1 MRPSTI
7 PFAIRALMSAIGL
20 MICSVAWPG
29 VAVHESPSTQGP
41 TNTISEDNSATPGDS
56 VSPEKTPQPT
66 NTISEGNFGSGKIG
80 GLPPKPWLCSKN
92 TETVHV
98 TVETPAGR
106 PEAER
111 WVRVVDNSDKENAN
125 LRQNVRPVA
134 NGRFQARLISNKDGG
149 RLYFNLGTGAAS
161 KPEERAMQLSID
173 ADGSLVVRGDQK
185 AKATMRIK
193 AGEVYLVR
201 CDFEPIRDG
210 SALRVLVELIEE
222 KTQRQ
227 GRLETEVMTQIV
239 ITAVRVTSTKT
250 ETGVD
255 FFVTDL
261 GLTGR

>member
-1 MRPSTI
+1 
-7 PFAIRALMSAIGL
+7 MSAIGL
-20 MICSVAWPG
+20 MICTVAWPG
-29 VAVHESPSTQGP
+29 VFVHESPATQGQ
-41 TNTISEDNSATPGDS
+41 TNSISEGNSTMPSGL
-56 VSPEKTPQPT
+56 VSPEKIAQPT
-66 NTISEGNFGSGKIG
+66 NTISEGNFGLGKIG
-80 GLPPKPWLCSKN
+80 GLPPKPWMCSKN

-111 WVRVVDNSDKENAN
+111 WVRLVDNSDKENAN
-125 LRQNVRPVA
+125 IRQNVTPVT

-185 AKATMRIK
+185 TKTSMRIK

-201 CDFEPIRDG
+201 CDFEPIKDG
-210 SALRVLVELIEE
+210 TTLRVLAELIEE

-239 ITAVRVTSTKT
+239 ITAVRVTSTKI